1 MLLRAHE
8 PSPSWLAKAYHRR
21 TANAN
26 RAGGCPAARG
36 PAKAAAMANIV
47 VDEERAAANS
57 RLTAI
62 RLATLTLRW
71 MENWRR
77 NVEDYDSAMILL
89 AVVAITA
96 SRLLRSELEP
106 ELRDMAVPF
115 PEEALAR
122 CNISSIAAATGINR
136 ETTRRR
142 VRSLIER
149 GFLVRLRDGSIR
161 FRPGYLQQPRTID
174 LVRRQLE
181 TFVRAADELS
191 REGTLKPPPAAG
203 K

>member
-1 MLLRAHE
+1 M
-8 PSPSWLAKAYHRR
+8 P
-21 TANAN
+21 
-26 RAGGCPAARG
+26 
-36 PAKAAAMANIV
+36 NIV